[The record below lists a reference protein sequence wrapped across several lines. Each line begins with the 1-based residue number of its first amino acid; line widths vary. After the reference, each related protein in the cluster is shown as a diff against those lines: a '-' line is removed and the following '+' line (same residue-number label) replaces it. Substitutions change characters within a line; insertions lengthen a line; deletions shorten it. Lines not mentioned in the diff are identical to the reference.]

1 MNVLEKKIHR
11 RSPVLPTKLEL
22 SPHCLKPMLE
32 KTSTFQKVIEVVEAL
47 ELEEQ
52 AMLVDIIQN
61 RLKQQQR
68 DALLKEVTQAESDYT
83 QGNVRRGSVAD
94 LMADL
99 DA

>member
-1 MNVLEKKIHR
+1 
-11 RSPVLPTKLEL
+11 
-22 SPHCLKPMLE
+22 MLE

-52 AMLVDIIQN
+52 AMLVYIIQN

-83 QGNVRRGSVAD
+83 QGNIRRGSVAD

>member
-1 MNVLEKKIHR
+1 
-11 RSPVLPTKLEL
+11 
-22 SPHCLKPMLE
+22 MLE